1 MERGT
6 APALRAGAR
15 KGSWVQ
21 IPAPAS
27 LFLVLRPTMTFG
39 VAYTPISFSLSN
51 RFMLGFIGKVVV
63 NSEHIKDIGQN
74 KEKLREWLDSIPEA
88 ARQREPANVLAFV
101 FFVEVLKEKEKKKE
115 GVNSNA

>member
-1 MERGT
+1 
-6 APALRAGAR
+6 
-15 KGSWVQ
+15 
-21 IPAPAS
+21 
-27 LFLVLRPTMTFG
+27 
-39 VAYTPISFSLSN
+39 
-51 RFMLGFIGKVVV
+51 MLGFIGKVVV

-74 KEKLREWLDSIPEA
+74 TEKLREWLDSIPEA